1 MNMNR
6 VPKASPDTLPE
17 LAAFLEP
24 FAPLFRRHTSRDSME
39 RYLTGLLTDLPHKT
53 ADTIA
58 AAVAGTSTERLQHL
72 LTDAAWD
79 AQALDEIRV
88 KQLLAIHPQTAGV
101 LVFDDTG
108 LPKKGTES
116 VGVEPQYS
124 GTLGK
129 IGNCQVVVSA
139 EYLADDAAI
148 STPFH
153 WPVSAQLFLPDS
165 WVADAERRKRTHVPT
180 ELGEQ
185 SKPAIALSL
194 LDLAQEWGVPIQ
206 AVVVDAGYGDNP
218 NFLTGLDERQ
228 VPYVC
233 AVQST
238 FGVRLPAEVQAA
250 EEQTPTYGGRG
261 QPRKP
266 RPAPLYSVKALIEA
280 QPACAW
286 QTIEW
291 RQGTKGTMQA
301 QVLALRVHWA
311 TGSPRHSTSHS
322 RVHTGPEGWLLAER
336 SVPTPQSHEP
346 ATDEARSPDDTAQQE
361 AAGEQEALQIK
372 YWFSTLPP
380 DTSLERLVTLAHARW
395 VIEQFYEDAKQECG
409 LEDFQGRRWDG
420 LHRHLALVMLAYSF
434 LALQRLQLP
443 LPAGEAFPPPQSYV
457 APCLMCIGRCCSGCF
472 RISCCGSWSPIRS
485 SFSVLAETNEVVLE
499 VITLHL
505 FCVTQVFHRRRCGA
519 HPCPTCPVLVDTA
532 LPGSQHAQNARPV
545 SAWHLSHPHRHPV
558 PG

>member
-1 MNMNR
+1 MRSNI
-6 VPKASPDTLPE
+6 VPKASPDALPE

-24 FAPLFRRHTSRDSME
+24 FAPLFRRHTSRESME

-79 AQALDEIRV
+79 ALALDEARV
-88 KQLLAIHPQTAGV
+88 KRLLAIHPPTAGILV
-101 LVFDDTG
+101 LDDTG
-108 LPKKGTES
+108 LPKKGAES
-116 VGVEPQYS
+116 VGVAAHYS

-139 EYLADDAAI
+139 EYLADDPAS

-153 WPVSAQLFLPDS
+153 WPVSAQLYVPES
-165 WVADAERRKRTHVPT
+165 WVTDAERRKRTHMPA
-180 ELGEQ
+180 EIGEQ
-185 SKPAIALSL
+185 TKPAIALGL
-194 LDLAQEWGVPIQ
+194 LDRAREWDVPIQ

-218 NFLTGLDERQ
+218 NFLRGLDERQ
-228 VPYVC
+228 VPYMCV
-233 AVQST
+233 VEIT
-238 FGVRLPAEVQAA
+238 FGCRLPEEVQAA

-261 QPRKP
+261 QPRKL
-266 RPAPLYSVKALIEA
+266 RPAPLYSVKELIEA
-280 QPACAW
+280 QPESAW

-291 RQGTKGTMQA
+291 REGTKGTMQA

-336 SVPTPQSHEP
+336 LVPTPTSQES
-346 ATDEARSPDDTAQQE
+346 ATDQPRPPDDTAQQE
-361 AAGEQEALQIK
+361 GAEEQEAEQTK

-409 LEDFQGRRWDG
+409 LDDFQGRRWDG

-443 LPAGEAFPPPQSYV
+443 LPAGEAFPP
-457 APCLMCIGRCCSGCF
+457 LG
-472 RISCCGSWSPIRS
+472 
-485 SFSVLAETNEVVLE
+485 
-499 VITLHL
+499 
-505 FCVTQVFHRRRCGA
+505 
-519 HPCPTCPVLVDTA
+519 
-532 LPGSQHAQNARPV
+532 HA
-545 SAWHLSHPHRHPV
+545 
-558 PG
+558 